1 MWLSLLF
8 KASVRHTHTL
18 TNTNHT
24 KVPLIISLLTRRLWD
39 IKIQNFICLE
49 VEKLLNCH
57 RVQNPKKKPKP
68 TPTPSPP
75 APPTTRLLLS
85 RSLAVFKSCKSS
97 VWPTLEVK
105 KFCDS
110 RVRRLVWLA
119 LPRPS
124 PLTPCAVR
132 SFVRLIDSST
142 KIHVN
147 LHISNWNNS
156 TITRT
161 QRTHTDIWC
170 IYVILFAS
178 ASQER
183 DPNTQIASPCKQSW
197 ENCERFPAC
206 DNRNLQTS
214 SWCCLFWHLIKSNQR
229 VALMRKYFIVSVLVS
244 VPLSRFVSLT
254 PLAA

>member
-8 KASVRHTHTL
+8 KASVRHTRTRAY

-57 RVQNPKKKPKP
+57 RVQNPQKKPKP
-68 TPTPSPP
+68 TPTPS
-75 APPTTRLLLS
+75 AYNSCASLSLS
-85 RSLAVFKSCKSS
+85 RCLQIMQIICVTHFGSQEILRLTCPSTGLA
-97 VWPTLEVK
+97 
-105 KFCDS
+105 
-110 RVRRLVWLA
+110 R

-161 QRTHTDIWC
+161 QSTHTDI
-170 IYVILFAS
+170 
-178 ASQER
+178 
-183 DPNTQIASPCKQSW
+183 
-197 ENCERFPAC
+197 
-206 DNRNLQTS
+206 
-214 SWCCLFWHLIKSNQR
+214 
-229 VALMRKYFIVSVLVS
+229 
-244 VPLSRFVSLT
+244 
-254 PLAA
+254 